1 MVTDR
6 SKAPDFLL
14 AYSTLSLFFSGPPL
28 GTTGRAHCVY
38 SARFELGWDVSSLF
52 PYINALVPD
61 AQYYERP
68 VFIKFILQ
76 DHLYALYPR
85 EGALTPV
92 KDFSDALSVLR
103 KLTDFIMDIHQRKD
117 DIVPNH
123 KKYKPISALD
133 IYRLLPRTNC
143 KECGY
148 ATCMAFAAAL
158 SRHQTAPA
166 KCPHLA
172 NPVEEKAVFPV
183 YDDQGNCIRTVALD
197 IDTAGLR
204 KALDQKETYIQLL
217 ESRLSDFERTRAGN
231 FESANAGLPAPLTQ
245 REFQVLGLLANGA
258 TNKQIASQLHISEH
272 TVKSHVINIFN
283 KLGVNDRTQASVWA
297 ASRGL
302 V

>member
-1 MVTDR
+1 MTVPFKELSAMVTNR
-6 SKAPDFLL
+6 SKTPDFLL

-28 GTTGRAHCVY
+28 GTSGRAHCVY
-38 SARFELGWDVSSLF
+38 SAR
-52 PYINALVPD
+52 
-61 AQYYERP
+61 
-68 VFIKFILQ
+68 
-76 DHLYALYPR
+76 
-85 EGALTPV
+85 
-92 KDFSDALSVLR
+92 
-103 KLTDFIMDIHQRKD
+103 
-117 DIVPNH
+117 
-123 KKYKPISALD
+123 
-133 IYRLLPRTNC
+133 

-148 ATCMAFAAAL
+148 ATCMAFAASL
-158 SRHQTAPA
+158 SRHQTVPA

-197 IDTAGLR
+197 IDTTGLR
-204 KALDQKETYIQLL
+204 KALDQKETYIQML
-217 ESRLSDFERTRAGN
+217 ESRLSGFERTRAGN

-297 ASRGL
+297 ASHGL